1 MPLVELSIKR
11 KGFDKLN
18 KQFPYYTNVIKN
30 GMRKGAIDTSESLL
44 KSCFEES
51 YNNTDFAHATGNYKS
66 MVRIEREDWHR
77 SSLIANAKYSDV
89 IEKCRPFKSRG
100 FHIIGRTFSE
110 FKILFPPNFR
120 LVKRSLLKKS
130 RRYLK

>member
-1 MPLVELSIKR
+1 MPFIELSIKR

-30 GMRKGAIDTSESLL
+30 GLRKGSIDTSENLL
-44 KSCFEES
+44 KSSFEES

-66 MVRIEREDWHR
+66 MVRTERENWYR
-77 SSLIANAKYSDV
+77 ASLVANAKYSDV
-89 IEKCRPFKSRG
+89 IEKCRPFRSRG
-100 FHIIGRTFSE
+100 FHIIGRTFNQ
-110 FKILFPPNFR
+110 FKILFPLNYR
-120 LVKRSLLKKS
+120 IVKRSVLIKS